1 MKIIFSVFITFISF
15 VALNQVLLLSD
26 PDYNQANPL
35 NCSGIIPPPPSGT
48 NFSDGAGNYA
58 PNMDEVLVL
67 CPDLTQ
73 GSKVSIAFATNIG
86 FEFNIDPSDT
96 LFIYDGPTTS
106 APLLGAYNSGTNP
119 IGFYVQASF
128 ANNPSGCLTL
138 RFVSNGT
145 NEGTGWV
152 ANVACGDIPQPYV
165 PHIEAFKNGVGP
177 NILNPLD
184 TGYVD
189 LCFGDSVLLVAT
201 PTFPYASE
209 VTGTGYSQT
218 VANCTYLWTIGG
230 SGQSTGSSVWFT
242 PPARSGYYVDLKIT
256 DAFPQIVNINCKVRV
271 AQLPIFAGTGP
282 LEDSVCLGENT
293 NLIGGVTAQDT
304 VGVTVPGGEY
314 QVGGIFAG
322 LTFLPDGA
330 GQQYETSIGISGFD
344 QTTFITSSANFDQLC
359 LDIEHSYIGD
369 IEITLTCP
377 NGTTVSIMN
386 AYNGTPFGWTALV
399 PGGCGSGIGTSL
411 GNDTNIDGGAP
422 GSPVWSYCFSP
433 TNATL
438 GTICAENTAGNTI
451 PNDYTAGGIN
461 LPNGTTGNNIAM
473 DTNGVYLP
481 DGNFNDFI
489 GCPVNGNWTITV
501 QDNQGID
508 DGYIFQ
514 WGIYFNA
521 SLYPETEGYQN
532 TILSDF
538 WSPDPTITSGQNDT
552 LITIQPNVPG
562 NTFYTYNVTDNFGCA
577 YDTTVTLYVIPLPD
591 IFSDTT
597 VCNVSFQVAGTTAVS
612 GGVWSSSAANLTFSP
627 NAITNNPLITLG
639 SPGTYPVTFTD
650 NACSYEIQSEITF
663 LPTISPTFTQVNSYC
678 IGDTIPPLPTSSI
691 NGFSGTWSPA
701 INNTDTT
708 TYTFTPTAG
717 QCASTSTMSIIINP
731 NIPPLFTPVGPYCSE
746 EQIAPLPTNSS
757 NGISGT
763 WSPAINN
770 TATTTYTFNPTAGL
784 CAIPSTMSITINPRP
799 TIDID
804 PIACGYV
811 YQVTGTTAF
820 NGGTWSSSDPLL
832 INFSDSLANNPQISA
847 DYAGIYSVSF
857 TDKTCID
864 TLTEDIEFLSEIYA
878 TIPDTNICVGAS
890 FALNP
895 TFGNKD
901 IVTYNPV
908 LQYYWEDGSTEIPRI
923 ISQAGSYV
931 FTVKNYCYDTTVTSK
946 IGTKPCDITTPNII
960 VLSSTEGNNFF
971 SVNTIGIVEFNCV
984 ILNRWGNV
992 IYEYNDPEGGWN
1004 GKTSNGNLVEEG
1016 TYFYRIKATYEGGED
1031 VIKHGF
1037 VVLKY

>member
-1 MKIIFSVFITFISF
+1 MKIVFSVFFAFVSFI
-15 VALNQVLLLSD
+15 ALNQSLLLSD
-26 PDYNQANPL
+26 SDYNQANPL
-35 NCSGIIPPPPSGT
+35 NCSGIIPPPLSGT

-58 PNMDEVLVL
+58 PNMNEVLVL

-119 IGFYVQASF
+119 VGFYVQASF

-152 ANVACGDIPQPYV
+152 ANVACGDFPQPYI

-230 SGQSTGSSVWFT
+230 SGQYTGSSIWFT
-242 PPARSGYYVDLKIT
+242 PPIRSGYYVDLRIT
-256 DAFPQIVNINCKVRV
+256 DAFPQIVNTSCKVRV
-271 AQLPIFAGTGP
+271 SQIPIFAGTGP
-282 LEDSVCLGENT
+282 LEDSVCLGET
-293 NLIGGVTAQDT
+293 TSLIGGMTAQDT
-304 VGVTVPGGEY
+304 VGVIVPGGEY

-330 GQQYETSIGISGFD
+330 GQQYQTSIGISGFD
-344 QTTFITSSANFDQLC
+344 QTTLITSAANFDQLC

-369 IEITLTCP
+369 LEITLTCP

-386 AYNGTPFGWTALV
+386 AYNQNPFGWTALV

-451 PNDYTAGGIN
+451 PNDYTAVGIN

-514 WGIYFNA
+514 WGIFFNA
-521 SLYPETEGYQN
+521 ALYPETEGYQN
-532 TILSDF
+532 TLVSDF
-538 WSPDPTITSGQNDT
+538 WTADPTIISGQNDT
-552 LITIQPNVPG
+552 LITIQPNVTG

-577 YDTTVTLYVIPLPD
+577 YDTTVALYVISLPS
-591 IFSDTT
+591 IFSDTLA
-597 VCNVSFQVAGTTAVS
+597 CN
-612 GGVWSSSAANLTFSP
+612 
-627 NAITNNPLITLG
+627 
-639 SPGTYPVTFTD
+639 
-650 NACSYEIQSEITF
+650 
-663 LPTISPTFTQVNSYC
+663 
-678 IGDTIPPLPTSSI
+678 
-691 NGFSGTWSPA
+691 
-701 INNTDTT
+701 
-708 TYTFTPTAG
+708 
-717 QCASTSTMSIIINP
+717 
-731 NIPPLFTPVGPYCSE
+731 
-746 EQIAPLPTNSS
+746 
-757 NGISGT
+757 
-763 WSPAINN
+763 
-770 TATTTYTFNPTAGL
+770 
-784 CAIPSTMSITINPRP
+784 
-799 TIDID
+799 
-804 PIACGYV
+804 YV
-811 YQVTGTTAF
+811 HQVTGTTAF
-820 NGGTWSSSDPLL
+820 NGGIWSSTDPL
-832 INFSDSLANNPQISA
+832 IFISNPQSNNPQISTNF
-847 DYAGIYSVSF
+847 AGIYPVSF
-857 TDKTCID
+857 TDEACNV
-864 TLTEDIEFLSEIYA
+864 TLTSNIEFPPFIY
-878 TIPDTNICVGAS
+878 TQVLDTNICPGSS
-890 FALNP
+890 FELAPLILNTP
-895 TFGNKD
+895 KD
-901 IVTYNPV
+901 SLFSEWTQQMNYNPSNT
-908 LQYYWEDGSTEIPRI
+908 YFWEDGATEIPRV
-923 ISQAGSYV
+923 ISDAGIYI
-931 FTVKNYCYDTTVTSK
+931 FHLKNACYEVTDTAT
-946 IGTKPCDITTPNII
+946 IGIKPCDITAPNII
-960 VLSSTEGNNFF
+960 VLSSLAENNVFY
-971 SVNTIGIVEFNCV
+971 VNAEGIVNFNCV

-992 IYEYNDPEGGWN
+992 IYEYSDATGGWN
-1004 GKTSNGNLVEEG
+1004 GETADGNKVEEG
-1016 TYFYRIKATYEGGED
+1016 TYFYRIKAVLEGGDEL
-1031 VIKHGF
+1031 IKHGF
-1037 VVLKY
+1037 VVVKY

>member
-1 MKIIFSVFITFISF
+1 MKIVFSVFFAFISF
-15 VALNQVLLLSD
+15 IAVNQSLLLSD
-26 PDYNQANPL
+26 PDHNQANPL

-48 NFSDGAGNYA
+48 NFSDGAGNYV
-58 PNMDEVLVL
+58 PNMNEVLVL

-119 IGFYVQASF
+119 VGFYVQASF

-242 PPARSGYYVDLKIT
+242 PPVRSGYYVDLKIT
-256 DAFPQIVNINCKVRV
+256 DAFPQIVNTSCKVRV
-271 AQLPIFAGTGP
+271 SQIPIFAGTGP
-282 LEDSVCLGENT
+282 LEDSVCLGQNT

-304 VGVTVPGGEY
+304 VGVTIPGGEY
-314 QVGGIFAG
+314 QVGGVFAG

-344 QTTFITSSANFDQLC
+344 QTTFITSAANFDQLC

-521 SLYPETEGYQN
+521 SLYPESEGYQN
-532 TILSDF
+532 TIVSDF
-538 WSPDPTITSGQNDT
+538 WSNNPTIISGQLDT
-552 LITIQPNVPG
+552 AIVIQPLVSG
-562 NTFYTYNVTDNFGCA
+562 TTFYTYNVVDDFGCS
-577 YDTTVTLYVIPLPD
+577 YDTTVTLEVLPLPA
-591 IFSDTT
+591 IFSDTIA
-597 VCNVSFQVAGTTAVS
+597 CNLFYQVSNTFSYS
-612 GGVWSSSAANLTFSP
+612 GGVWSAADTAVYFSNTTSS
-627 NAITNNPLITLG
+627 NPIISTTT
-639 SPGTYPVTFTD
+639 PGIYTVSFTD
-650 NACSYEIQSEITF
+650 NACQNV
-663 LPTISPTFTQVNSYC
+663 L
-678 IGDTIPPLPTSSI
+678 
-691 NGFSGTWSPA
+691 
-701 INNTDTT
+701 
-708 TYTFTPTAG
+708 TA
-717 QCASTSTMSIIINP
+717 
-731 NIPPLFTPVGPYCSE
+731 
-746 EQIAPLPTNSS
+746 
-757 NGISGT
+757 
-763 WSPAINN
+763 
-770 TATTTYTFNPTAGL
+770 
-784 CAIPSTMSITINPRP
+784 
-799 TIDID
+799 
-804 PIACGYV
+804 
-811 YQVTGTTAF
+811 
-820 NGGTWSSSDPLL
+820 
-832 INFSDSLANNPQISA
+832 
-847 DYAGIYSVSF
+847 
-857 TDKTCID
+857 
-864 TLTEDIEFLSEIYA
+864 DIEFPPYVYTDILDSAICNGASIDLIAA
-878 TIPDTNICVGAS
+878 TINSGN
-890 FALNP
+890 LQQGYNP
-895 TFGNKD
+895 TFQLLWNTGATNNLIVVDQPGQYSVTMSNTCHSYTD
-901 IVTYNPV
+901 ISIV
-908 LQYYWEDGSTEIPRI
+908 SI
-923 ISQAGSYV
+923 
-931 FTVKNYCYDTTVTSK
+931 
-946 IGTKPCDITTPNII
+946 KPCDIEVPNII
-960 VLSSTEGNNFF
+960 VLSSAAGNHIFN
-971 SVNTIGIVEFNCV
+971 VDYNGIAEFECV
-984 ILNRWGNV
+984 ILNRWGNT
-992 IYEYNDPEGGWN
+992 IYTYTDPAGGWD
-1004 GKTSNGNLVEEG
+1004 GKTQDGKLVEEG
-1016 TYFYRIKATYEGGED
+1016 TYFYKIQATFDGGIDIE
-1031 VIKHGF
+1031 KHGF
-1037 VVLKY
+1037 VYVKY

>member
-1 MKIIFSVFITFISF
+1 MKIVFSVFFAFISF
-15 VALNQVLLLSD
+15 VALNQALLLSD

-58 PNMDEVLVL
+58 PNMNEVLVL

-119 IGFYVQASF
+119 VGFYVQASF

-152 ANVACGDIPQPYV
+152 ANVACGDFPQPYV

-271 AQLPIFAGTGP
+271 SQIPIFAGTGP
-282 LEDSVCLGENT
+282 LEDSVCLGQNT

-344 QTTFITSSANFDQLC
+344 QTTLITSSANFDQLC

-451 PNDYTAGGIN
+451 PNDYTALGIN

-514 WGIYFNA
+514 WGIFFNA
-521 SLYPETEGYQN
+521 ALYPETEGYQN
-532 TILSDF
+532 TIVSDF
-538 WSPDPTITSGQNDT
+538 WTTDPTIISGQNDT
-552 LITIQPNVPG
+552 LITIQPNVTG

-577 YDTTVTLYVIPLPD
+577 YDTTVALYVLAQPS
-591 IFSDTT
+591 IFSDTLACNY
-597 VCNVSFQVAGTTAVS
+597 VCQVNGTSAFN
-612 GGVWSSSAANLTFSP
+612 GGVWSSSD
-627 NAITNNPLITLG
+627 PLIFISNT
-639 SPGTYPVTFTD
+639 
-650 NACSYEIQSEITF
+650 QS
-663 LPTISPTFTQVNSYC
+663 
-678 IGDTIPPLPTSSI
+678 
-691 NGFSGTWSPA
+691 
-701 INNTDTT
+701 
-708 TYTFTPTAG
+708 
-717 QCASTSTMSIIINP
+717 
-731 NIPPLFTPVGPYCSE
+731 
-746 EQIAPLPTNSS
+746 
-757 NGISGT
+757 
-763 WSPAINN
+763 
-770 TATTTYTFNPTAGL
+770 
-784 CAIPSTMSITINPRP
+784 
-799 TIDID
+799 
-804 PIACGYV
+804 
-811 YQVTGTTAF
+811 
-820 NGGTWSSSDPLL
+820 
-832 INFSDSLANNPQISA
+832 NNPQISTNF
-847 DYAGIYSVSF
+847 AGIYPVSF
-857 TDKTCID
+857 TDEACNV
-864 TLTEDIEFLSEIYA
+864 TLTSNIEFPPYIY
-878 TIPDTNICVGAS
+878 TQVLDTNICPGSSFELDPLILNTPKDSLLSEWTQQANYIPSTTWFWGDGA
-890 FALNP
+890 
-895 TFGNKD
+895 
-901 IVTYNPV
+901 
-908 LQYYWEDGSTEIPRI
+908 TEIPRV
-923 ISQAGSYV
+923 ISGAGTYI
-931 FTVKNYCYDTTVTSK
+931 FHLKNACYEVTDTAT
-946 IGTKPCDITTPNII
+946 IGIKPCDITAPNII
-960 VLSSTEGNNFF
+960 VMSSLAGNNIFY
-971 SVNTIGIVEFNCV
+971 VNSEGIVSFDCV

-992 IYEYNDPEGGWN
+992 IYEYTDAAGGWD
-1004 GKTSNGNLVEEG
+1004 GKTADGNKVEEG
-1016 TYFYRIKATYEGGED
+1016 TYFYRINAVIEGGEEL
-1031 VIKHGF
+1031 VKHGF

>member
-1 MKIIFSVFITFISF
+1 MKIVFSVFFAFISF

-106 APLLGAYNSGTNP
+106 SPLLGAFNSGTNP
-119 IGFYVQASF
+119 VGFYVQASF

-152 ANVACGDIPQPYV
+152 ANVACGDFPQPFV

-218 VANCTYLWTIGG
+218 IANCTYLWTIGG

-256 DAFPQIVNINCKVRV
+256 DAFPQIVNTNCKVRV
-271 AQLPIFAGTGP
+271 SQIPIFAGTGP

-344 QTTFITSSANFDQLC
+344 QTTLITSAANFDQLC

-514 WGIYFNA
+514 WGIFFNA
-521 SLYPETEGYQN
+521 ALYPETEGYQN
-532 TILSDF
+532 TLVSDF
-538 WSPDPTITSGQNDT
+538 WTADPTIISGQNDT
-552 LITIQPNVPG
+552 LITIQPDVTG

-577 YDTTVTLYVIPLPD
+577 YDTTVTLYVMDLPS
-591 IFSDTT
+591 IFSDTLA
-597 VCNVSFQVAGTTAVS
+597 CN
-612 GGVWSSSAANLTFSP
+612 
-627 NAITNNPLITLG
+627 
-639 SPGTYPVTFTD
+639 
-650 NACSYEIQSEITF
+650 
-663 LPTISPTFTQVNSYC
+663 
-678 IGDTIPPLPTSSI
+678 
-691 NGFSGTWSPA
+691 
-701 INNTDTT
+701 
-708 TYTFTPTAG
+708 
-717 QCASTSTMSIIINP
+717 
-731 NIPPLFTPVGPYCSE
+731 
-746 EQIAPLPTNSS
+746 
-757 NGISGT
+757 
-763 WSPAINN
+763 
-770 TATTTYTFNPTAGL
+770 
-784 CAIPSTMSITINPRP
+784 
-799 TIDID
+799 
-804 PIACGYV
+804 YV
-811 YQVTGTTAF
+811 YQVTGTSSF
-820 NGGTWSSSDPLL
+820 NNYGGVWSSTDPL
-832 INFSDSLANNPQISA
+832 IFISNIQSNNPQISTNF
-847 DYAGIYSVSF
+847 AGIYPVSF
-857 TDKTCID
+857 TDEACNV
-864 TLTEDIEFLSEIYA
+864 TLTSNIEFPPYIY
-878 TIPDTNICVGAS
+878 TQVLDTNICPGSS
-890 FALNP
+890 FELDPLILNTP
-895 TFGNKD
+895 KD
-901 IVTYNPV
+901 SLLSEWTQQANYNPSTT
-908 LQYYWEDGSTEIPRI
+908 WFWGDGATEIPRI
-923 ISQAGSYV
+923 ISGAGTYI
-931 FTVKNYCYDTTVTSK
+931 FHLKNACYEVTDTAS
-946 IGTKPCDITTPNII
+946 IGIKPCDITAPNII
-960 VLSSTEGNNFF
+960 VMSSLAGNNIFY
-971 SVNTIGIVEFNCV
+971 VNSEGIVSFDCV
-984 ILNRWGNV
+984 IINRWGNV
-992 IYEYNDPEGGWN
+992 IYEYTDAAGGWD
-1004 GKTSNGNLVEEG
+1004 GKTADGNKVEEG
-1016 TYFYRIKATYEGGED
+1016 TYFYRIKAIIEGGEEL
-1031 VIKHGF
+1031 IKHGF

>member
-1 MKIIFSVFITFISF
+1 MKIVFSVFFAFISF
-15 VALNQVLLLSD
+15 VALNQALLLSD

-58 PNMDEVLVL
+58 PNMNEVLVL

-119 IGFYVQASF
+119 VGFYVQASF

-242 PPARSGYYVDLKIT
+242 PPVRSGYYVDLKIT
-256 DAFPQIVNINCKVRV
+256 DAFPQIVNTSCKVRV
-271 AQLPIFAGTGP
+271 SQIPIFAGTGP
-282 LEDSVCLGENT
+282 LEDSVCLGQNT

-399 PGGCGSGIGTSL
+399 PGGCGSGIGTFL

-521 SLYPETEGYQN
+521 ALYPETEGYQN
-532 TILSDF
+532 TLVSDF
-538 WSPDPTITSGQNDT
+538 WTADPTIISAQNDT
-552 LITIQPNVPG
+552 LITIQPNVTG

-577 YDTTVTLYVIPLPD
+577 YDTTVTLYVMDLPS
-591 IFSDTT
+591 IFLDTLA
-597 VCNVSFQVAGTTAVS
+597 CNYVH
-612 GGVWSSSAANLTFSP
+612 
-627 NAITNNPLITLG
+627 
-639 SPGTYPVTFTD
+639 
-650 NACSYEIQSEITF
+650 
-663 LPTISPTFTQVNSYC
+663 
-678 IGDTIPPLPTSSI
+678 
-691 NGFSGTWSPA
+691 
-701 INNTDTT
+701 
-708 TYTFTPTAG
+708 
-717 QCASTSTMSIIINP
+717 
-731 NIPPLFTPVGPYCSE
+731 
-746 EQIAPLPTNSS
+746 QI
-757 NGISGT
+757 
-763 WSPAINN
+763 
-770 TATTTYTFNPTAGL
+770 
-784 CAIPSTMSITINPRP
+784 
-799 TIDID
+799 
-804 PIACGYV
+804 
-811 YQVTGTTAF
+811 TGTTAF
-820 NGGTWSSSDPLL
+820 SGGTWSSTDPL
-832 INFSDSLANNPQISA
+832 IFISNPQSNNPQISTNF
-847 DYAGIYSVSF
+847 AGIYPVSF
-857 TDKTCID
+857 TDEACNV
-864 TLTEDIEFLSEIYA
+864 TLTSNIEFPPYIY
-878 TIPDTNICVGAS
+878 TQVLDTNICPGSS
-890 FALNP
+890 FELDPLILNTP
-895 TFGNKD
+895 KD
-901 IVTYNPV
+901 SLLSEWTQQANYNPITT
-908 LQYYWEDGSTEIPRI
+908 WFWGDGATEIPRI
-923 ISQAGSYV
+923 ISGAGTYI
-931 FTVKNYCYDTTVTSK
+931 FHLKNACYEVTDTAT
-946 IGTKPCDITTPNII
+946 IGIKPCDITAPNI
-960 VLSSTEGNNFF
+960 VVMSSLAGNNIFY
-971 SVNTIGIVEFNCV
+971 VNSEGIVSFDCV
-984 ILNRWGNV
+984 IINRWGNV
-992 IYEYNDPEGGWN
+992 IYEYTDAAGGWD
-1004 GKTSNGNLVEEG
+1004 GKTADGNKVEEG
-1016 TYFYRIKATYEGGED
+1016 TYFYRIKAIIEGGEEL
-1031 VIKHGF
+1031 IKHGF

>member
-1 MKIIFSVFITFISF
+1 MKIVFSLCFAFISF
-15 VALNQVLLLSD
+15 IAVNQTLLLSD
-26 PDYNQANPL
+26 PDYNQVNPL
-35 NCSGIIPPPPSGT
+35 NCTGIISSTGI

-58 PNMDEVLVL
+58 PNMNEVLVL

-96 LFIYDGPTTS
+96 LFIYDGPATS
-106 APLLGAYNSGTNP
+106 SPLLGAYNSGTNP
-119 IGFYVQASF
+119 VGFYVQASF

-152 ANVACGDIPQPYV
+152 ANVACGNPPQPFF
-165 PHIEAFKNGVGP
+165 PHIEAFKNGVGS

-201 PTFPYASE
+201 PNFPYALEAS
-209 VTGTGYSQT
+209 GTGYSQT
-218 VANCTYLWTIGG
+218 LANCTYLWTIGG
-230 SGQSTGSSVWFT
+230 SGQSTGDSVWFT
-242 PPARSGYYVDLKIT
+242 PPVRSGYYVDLKIT
-256 DAFPQIVNINCKVRV
+256 DAFSQIVNTSCKVRV
-271 AQLPIFAGTGP
+271 SQLPIFAGTGP
-282 LEDSVCLGENT
+282 LEDSVCLGQNT

-304 VGVTVPGGEY
+304 VGVNVPGGEF
-314 QVGGIFAG
+314 QIGGIFAG

-386 AYNGTPFGWTALV
+386 TYNGTPFGWTALV

-422 GSPVWSYCFSP
+422 GSPVWTYCFSP
-433 TNATL
+433 ANATL

-461 LPNGTTGNNIAM
+461 VPNATTGNNIAM

-521 SLYPETEGYQN
+521 ALYPESEGYQN
-532 TILSDF
+532 TIASDF
-538 WSPDPTITSGQNDT
+538 WTADPSIISSQNDT
-552 LITIQPNVPG
+552 LIIIQPDITG

-577 YDTTVTLYVIPLPD
+577 YDTTVVLYVMSLPS
-591 IFSDTT
+591 IFSDT
-597 VCNVSFQVAGTTAVS
+597 VACN
-612 GGVWSSSAANLTFSP
+612 
-627 NAITNNPLITLG
+627 
-639 SPGTYPVTFTD
+639 
-650 NACSYEIQSEITF
+650 
-663 LPTISPTFTQVNSYC
+663 
-678 IGDTIPPLPTSSI
+678 
-691 NGFSGTWSPA
+691 
-701 INNTDTT
+701 
-708 TYTFTPTAG
+708 
-717 QCASTSTMSIIINP
+717 
-731 NIPPLFTPVGPYCSE
+731 
-746 EQIAPLPTNSS
+746 
-757 NGISGT
+757 
-763 WSPAINN
+763 
-770 TATTTYTFNPTAGL
+770 
-784 CAIPSTMSITINPRP
+784 
-799 TIDID
+799 
-804 PIACGYV
+804 YV
-811 YQVTGTTAF
+811 YQVNGTTAF
-820 NGGTWSSSDPLL
+820 NGGVWSSTDPNVL
-832 INFSDSLANNPQISA
+832 FSNPQSNNPQISSN
-847 DYAGIYSVSF
+847 YAGIYPVSF
-857 TDKTCID
+857 TDEACNQI
-864 TLTEDIEFLSEIYA
+864 LTANIEFPPLIY
-878 TIPDTNICVGAS
+878 TQVLDTNICPGAS
-890 FALNP
+890 FELDPLILNTP
-895 TFGNKD
+895 KD
-901 IVTYNPV
+901 SLLSEWTQQANYTPSTTW
-908 LQYYWEDGSTEIPRI
+908 YWEDGPTEIPRI
-923 ISQAGSYV
+923 ISDAGIYI
-931 FTVKNYCYDTTVTSK
+931 FHLKNACYEKTDTAN
-946 IGTKPCDITTPNII
+946 IAIKPCDITTPNI
-960 VLSSTEGNNFF
+960 VVMSSLAGNNIFY
-971 SVNTIGIVEFNCV
+971 VNSEGIVNFNCV

-992 IYEYNDPEGGWN
+992 IYEFTDAAGGWD
-1004 GKTSNGNLVEEG
+1004 GKTTDGNKVEEG
-1016 TYFYRIKATYEGGED
+1016 TYFYCIKAVLEGGEEL
-1031 VIKHGF
+1031 VKNGF